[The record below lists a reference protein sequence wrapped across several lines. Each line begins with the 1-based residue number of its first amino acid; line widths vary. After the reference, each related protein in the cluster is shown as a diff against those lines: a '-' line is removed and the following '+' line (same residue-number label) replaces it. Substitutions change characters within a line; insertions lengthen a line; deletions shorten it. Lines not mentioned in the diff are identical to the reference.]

1 MQQKSSS
8 HVKILASQKTR
19 GGRGEEGGEAE
30 EVGGG
35 GGGGGRDTEVG
46 QNFFL
51 PSFFYSK
58 SQLLY
63 QALQG
68 SCSVYI
74 NIMARAAKSR
84 AALGEQRF
92 VSLLLMP
99 WLSVLWPSGWV
110 DKTVAGSDAQAIDP

>member
-30 EVGGG
+30 EVGGGG

-74 NIMARAAKSR
+74 NIMLRAAKSR
-84 AALGEQRF
+84 ATLGEQQF
-92 VSLLLMP
+92 MFLLC
-99 WLSVLWPSGWV
+99 
-110 DKTVAGSDAQAIDP
+110 